1 MPLRINNNP
10 AAINTNRHLIENQD
24 RLLKSLEKLSSGSK
38 VNRASD
44 GAAALI
50 ISEQMRAQISG
61 VKQAID
67 NSETAIGMVQTSE
80 GALNEISNLL
90 INIRQLSVHAANE
103 GANDSVMLQ
112 ADQFEINNALDT
124 IDRMTFNT
132 QFGLKKLLDGS
143 QGANGVANGDGLEY
157 VSASPR
163 TQSSP
168 VQGYDVRVQRLG
180 TRAYKEGST
189 ALTQDVIDQGET
201 LTIAEGGRT
210 VSFKTRPGDTV
221 SQTLGKLRSEV
232 EKIGLD
238 LSLEVQDGKILLV
251 HNKYGSEHTFT
262 VASTTAGVLSAEGG
276 QLEQAMPGQDI
287 QGTLGGYV
295 AFGKGQVL
303 TGGEGT
309 PVDGLQVRY
318 QGDVMTDADA
328 SEGSKSAGRV
338 AVFQNSLVFQ
348 VGGNVGQ
355 TVSVSLN
362 STNTRTMGRGVIN
375 PSGFKSLRDVNVLDP
390 QKAQDTQKLVDQ
402 AVNEVTRTRAE
413 LGAFQKNTLESNL
426 SQLRITAENLISAE
440 STIRDV
446 DFASEIAEFTRNKIM
461 VDSAT
466 AMLAQSIQ
474 LPRTVLKLVD

>member
-67 NSETAIGMVQTSE
+67 NSESAIGMVQTTE
-80 GALNEISNLL
+80 GALNEISSLL
-90 INIRQLSVHAANE
+90 IKVRQLSVHAANE
-103 GANDSVMLQ
+103 GANDNVMLQ
-112 ADQFEINNALDT
+112 ADQFEIDNALDT

-143 QGANGVANGDGLEY
+143 QGANGVANGEGLEY
-157 VSASPR
+157 VGASPH

-180 TRAYKEGST
+180 TQARKEGST
-189 ALTQDVIDQGET
+189 ALTEDIINQGET
-201 LTIAEGGRT
+201 LIIAEGGRT
-210 VSFKTRPGDTV
+210 ASFKTTPGDTV
-221 SQTLGKLRSEV
+221 SQTVGKLRSEI

-238 LSLEVQDGKILLV
+238 LSMQVEDGTITLV
-251 HNKYGSEHTFT
+251 HNKFGSDHAFT
-262 VASTTAGVLSAEGG
+262 VSSTTAGVLSNEGG

-295 AFGKGQVL
+295 AFGRGQVL

-309 PVDGLQVRY
+309 PVEGLQVRY
-318 QGDVMTDADA
+318 QGTVLTDADA
-328 SEGSKSAGRV
+328 GEGSDSAGRA

-348 VGGNVGQ
+348 VGGTVGQ
-355 TVSVSLN
+355 TVAVSLT
-362 STNTRTMGRGVIN
+362 STNTRTLGRGVTN
-375 PSGFKSLRDVNVLDP
+375 ASEFKSLRDVNVLDP
-390 QKAQDTQKLVDQ
+390 QKAQDTQRLVDQ
-402 AVNEVTRTRAE
+402 AINEVTRTRAE

-446 DFASEIAEFTRNKIM
+446 DFASEIANFTRNRIM
-461 VDSAT
+461 VDAAT
-466 AMLAQSIQ
+466 AMLSQSIQ

>member
-1 MPLRINNNP
+1 MPLRINSNP
-10 AAINTNRHLIENQD
+10 AAINTNRNLIENQD

-67 NSETAIGMVQTSE
+67 NSETAVGMVQTAE
-80 GALNEISNLL
+80 GALNEISGLL
-90 INIRQLSVHAANE
+90 IKIRQRAVHAANE
-103 GANDSVMLQ
+103 GANDEVMLQ

-132 QFGLKKLLDGS
+132 QFGQKRLLDGS
-143 QGANGVANGDGLEY
+143 QGANGVANGAGLEY
-157 VSASPR
+157 VAASPH

-168 VQGYDVRVQRLG
+168 VSGYDVRVQRLG
-180 TRAYKEGST
+180 SRAHVEGST
-189 ALTQDVIDQGET
+189 ALTQDLVNKGEE

-210 VSFKTRPGDTV
+210 VSFKATPGDTV
-221 SQTLGKLRSEV
+221 TQALGKLRSEM

-238 LSLEVQDGKILLV
+238 VKMHVVDGKLMLE
-251 HNKYGSEHTFT
+251 HNKYGSEHSFS
-262 VASTTAGVLSAEGG
+262 VASTTPGVLSSEGG
-276 QLEQAMPGQDI
+276 KLEMATPGQDI
-287 QGTLGGYV
+287 VGTIGGYV
-295 AFGKGQVL
+295 AYGRGQVL

-309 PVDGLQVRY
+309 PVEGLQVRY
-318 QGDVMTDADA
+318 QGHVLTDADA
-328 SEGSKSAGRV
+328 SEGSASAGRV

-375 PSGFKSLRDVNVLDP
+375 KSSFKSLRDVNVLTP
-390 QKAQDTQKLVDQ
+390 QTAQDTQLLVDQ

-413 LGAFQKNTLESNL
+413 LGAFQKNTLETNL
-426 SQLRITAENLISAE
+426 AQLRITAENLISAE

-446 DFASEIAEFTRNKIM
+446 DFASEMAEFTRNKIM
-461 VDSAT
+461 VESST
-466 AMLAQSIQ
+466 AMLAQAIQ
-474 LPRTVLKLVD
+474 LPRTVLKLLD

>member
-67 NSETAIGMVQTSE
+67 NSESAIGMVQTTE
-80 GALNEISNLL
+80 GALNEISSLL
-90 INIRQLSVHAANE
+90 INVRQLSVHAANE
-103 GANDSVMLQ
+103 GANDNVMLQ

-143 QGANGVANGDGLEY
+143 QGANGVANGEGLEY
-157 VSASPR
+157 VGASPH

-168 VQGYDVRVQRLG
+168 VQGYDVRVQKLG
-180 TRAYKEGST
+180 TQARVEGKT
-189 ALTQDVIDQGET
+189 ALTQDVINQGET
-201 LTIAEGGRT
+201 LIIAEGGRT
-210 VSFKTRPGDTV
+210 VSFKTTPGDTV
-221 SQTLGKLRSEV
+221 SQTVGKLGSEI

-238 LSLEVQDGKILLV
+238 LSMQVEGGKITLV
-251 HNKYGSEHTFT
+251 HNKYGSDHTFT
-262 VASTTAGVLSAEGG
+262 VSSTTAGVLSNAGG
-276 QLEQAMPGQDI
+276 RLEQATPGQDI
-287 QGTLGGYV
+287 QGTLGGHV
-295 AFGKGQVL
+295 AFGRGQVL

-309 PVDGLQVRY
+309 PAEGLQVRY
-318 QGDVMTDADA
+318 QGHVITAADA
-328 SEGSKSAGRV
+328 SEGTESAGRV

-348 VGGNVGQ
+348 VGGTVGQ
-355 TVSVSLN
+355 TVAVSLT
-362 STNTRTMGRGVIN
+362 STNTRTLGRGVVN
-375 PSGFKSLRDVNVLDP
+375 TSGFKSLRDVNVLDP
-390 QKAQDTQKLVDQ
+390 QKAQDTQRLVDQ
-402 AVNEVTRTRAE
+402 AINEVTRTRAE

-446 DFASEIAEFTRNKIM
+446 DFASEIANFTRNKIM
-461 VDSAT
+461 VDAAT